1 MASTK
6 SNAQAAG
13 LGARE
18 CLQLVGV
25 DVREFNKPQPDLQA
39 LPSRATLARKWPRL
53 KINRLTWHWRD
64 DATGANGSDFESLR
78 AFLAWGGARR

>member
-1 MASTK
+1 MPRKK

-18 CLQLVGV
+18 CLKLAAV
-25 DVREFNKPQPDLQA
+25 DVFVNSKSLPDVQS
-39 LPSRATLARKWPRL
+39 LPSRAVLARRFPQLRL
-53 KINRLTWHWRD
+53 NRFNGKWRD
-64 DATGANGSDFESLR
+64 DTTGANGSDFESLR